1 MWTLSPRKEHL
12 NDSQTPKL
20 PKLLLRS
27 TLAHTPTVTPTL
39 QECSRRNP
47 FGNPSRNH
55 GFSSV
60 RSPQEE
66 STVARLPKRQ
76 RFDDDVDDA
85 LRLVRSSD
93 DAVQGTG
100 LRIPFATSWP
110 SHSAALNNYIETVA
124 RHECMKPRAEE
135 PTLKLLASRLSDYLA
150 PGGTKRFRPRL
161 EWVSP
166 IPLSRGKR
174 PRTCRDGDASQPPA
188 AMVVVPREIVRR
200 QARDDHPSAPNNGLL
215 PDNAFAEYLVA
226 ARADNEMG
234 ENEEEEVPLQTMES
248 DLSSLNDIAISN
260 TFGRDSDSALHMAI
274 RENAVDAALELIH
287 LGAPV
292 NAENGKHVTPLILAC
307 QKGIIEVA
315 KELLSRGANTLAA
328 TLTGST
334 SLLQACHFGH
344 LEIVKLLLDCGAMM
358 EMANH
363 KNTTPLMRAAQE
375 GHEQIVKLLLDK
387 GAKVNRR
394 NNEHM
399 SALMLASQRGHAGIV
414 KLLLEAKAEI
424 DAMTAQ
430 RSTSLMLACK
440 REHVNVV
447 QVLVGFGCELFIR
460 DSRGRTATDVATR
473 ENRKDLL
480 RLLEPA
486 KQIELMQRK
495 SRVERNYIMASMWVL
510 LQQDR
515 ASVCTAN
522 GNISLHDV
530 SESYDAGS
538 LKLAAC
544 EKTLV
549 RTMTLPA
556 PMVELIASF
565 MPLPRLWDERLAL
578 ITKRCRVDAD
588 AAVSCAMDLIDEVL
602 EEGGFLDACRLVNIT
617 PPTHFKSWEAWRS
630 WGFRHNHLDPTPSAG
645 YRVNALT
652 ATLPGL
658 PRVALDSLDTRPT
671 LVPMNARDW
680 RRGICYLQILAHRSS
695 LLPKA
700 LTEPPFNIPP
710 WLIDQLIT
718 VNDIQSLSRRLGNRG
733 AHFEASVAIELVML
747 ASSVVSWYG
756 RERSV
761 SGRRSHVSF
770 M

>member
-1 MWTLSPRKEHL
+1 M
-12 NDSQTPKL
+12 D
-20 PKLLLRS
+20 
-27 TLAHTPTVTPTL
+27 VV
-39 QECSRRNP
+39 RR
-47 FGNPSRNH
+47 
-55 GFSSV
+55 
-60 RSPQEE
+60 E
-66 STVARLPKRQ
+66 L
-76 RFDDDVDDA
+76 
-85 LRLVRSSD
+85 
-93 DAVQGTG
+93 
-100 LRIPFATSWP
+100 
-110 SHSAALNNYIETVA
+110 
-124 RHECMKPRAEE
+124 
-135 PTLKLLASRLSDYLA
+135 
-150 PGGTKRFRPRL
+150 
-161 EWVSP
+161 
-166 IPLSRGKR
+166 
-174 PRTCRDGDASQPPA
+174 
-188 AMVVVPREIVRR
+188 VRR
-200 QARDDHPSAPNNGLL
+200 QARDDQPSAPNNGLL
-215 PDNAFAEYLVA
+215 PDNAFAEYLGAVI
-226 ARADNEMG
+226 ADNVAG
-234 ENEEEEVPLQTMES
+234 LNEEADALLQTVES
-248 DLSSLNDIAISN
+248 DVSSQNDITISN
-260 TFGRDSDSALHMAI
+260 TFGRDSDSALHVAI
-274 RENAVDAALELIH
+274 RENAVDAALELIR

-292 NAENGKHVTPLILAC
+292 SAENGKHVTPLILAC
-307 QKGIIEVA
+307 QKGIIEVVR
-315 KELLSRGANTLAA
+315 ELLSRGANTLAV

-344 LEIVKLLLDCGAMM
+344 LEIVKLLLDCGAIM

-375 GHEQIVKLLLDK
+375 GHEPIVRLLLGK

-424 DAMTAQ
+424 DEMTTQ

-447 QVLVGFGCELFIR
+447 HVLVGFGCELFIR
-460 DSRGRTATDVATR
+460 DSRGRTAADVATR

-495 SRVERNYIMASMWVL
+495 SRVERNYVMASMWVL

-515 ASVCTAN
+515 ASICTAN
-522 GNISLHDV
+522 GSISIHDV
-530 SESYDAGS
+530 SEHYDAGS
-538 LKLAAC
+538 FKLSAC

-556 PMVELIASF
+556 PMVELVASF

-602 EEGGFLDACRLVNIT
+602 EEGGFLDACHMVNIT
-617 PPTHFKSWEAWRS
+617 PPTHFKSWEVWRS
-630 WGFRHNHLDPTPSAG
+630 WGFRHNHLDPMPSAC

-652 ATLPGL
+652 ASLPGL
-658 PRVALDSLDTRPT
+658 PRVALGSMDTKPT

-680 RRGICYLQILAHRSS
+680 RRGICYLQILAYRSS

-718 VNDIQSLSRRLGNRG
+718 VNDIQSLSRRLGKTG
-733 AHFEASVAIELVML
+733 ARFEASVAIELVML

-761 SGRRSHVSF
+761 TGRRSHVSF